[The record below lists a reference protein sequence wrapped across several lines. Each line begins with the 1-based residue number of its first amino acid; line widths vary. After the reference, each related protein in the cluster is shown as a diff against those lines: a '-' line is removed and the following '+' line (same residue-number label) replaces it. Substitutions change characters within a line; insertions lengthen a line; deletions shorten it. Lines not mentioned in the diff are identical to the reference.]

1 MKNYKL
7 NDLLRDYDFV
17 TRAIENPDNKRR
29 HISPLNRYI
38 KNFELK
44 YSHLWLKHR
53 EYFLALRIKFDN
65 LRINLRTKKSIE
77 NEN

>member
-53 EYFLALRIKFDN
+53 EYFLALRVKFDN
-65 LRINLRTKKSIE
+65 LRIVLRTRA
-77 NEN
+77 NEEINE